1 MITVEELNKYLLSG
15 IALSSRR
22 VVMLD
27 YPYAKGTA
35 FKLSSRNDEL
45 FISDSSEN
53 RMCFHSA
60 LSMLSSDHTFYNR
73 CYYVNDSMVKPIQ
86 IGLIV

>member
-1 MITVEELNKYLLSG
+1 MVTVEELNSYLLIG
-15 IALSSRR
+15 RALSSRR

-35 FKLSSRNDEL
+35 FKLSNTNEEL
-45 FISDSSEN
+45 FISDSVNSLY
-53 RMCFHSA
+53 FHSA
-60 LSMLSSDHTFYNR
+60 LSMLSTHIFQNR
-73 CYYVNDSMVKPIQ
+73 CYYVNDSVVKSIQ

>member
-1 MITVEELNKYLLSG
+1 MVTVEELNRYMLMG
-15 IALSSRR
+15 RALSSRR

-45 FISDSSEN
+45 FISDSED

-60 LSMLSSDHTFYNR
+60 LSILSSDHGFRNR
-73 CYYVNDSMVKPIQ
+73 CYYVNNSVVKPIQ
-86 IGLIV
+86 MGLIV